1 VLKFEGDFIMDHVI
15 GVKFKLVGKIGGD
28 FREHLG
34 LFIFIPFFS
43 K

>member
-1 VLKFEGDFIMDHVI
+1 MDHVI
-15 GVKFKLVGKIGGD
+15 GVKFKLAGKIGGGY